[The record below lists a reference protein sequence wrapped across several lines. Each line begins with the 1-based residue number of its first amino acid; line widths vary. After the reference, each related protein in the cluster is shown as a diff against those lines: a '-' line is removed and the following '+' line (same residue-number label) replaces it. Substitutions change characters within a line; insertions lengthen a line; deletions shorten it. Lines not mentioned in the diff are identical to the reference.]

1 MPANEDTNCCGE
13 FPMDHN
19 PWLDSLFA
27 SIDDMDAQ
35 RFAAH
40 LAPDALFQFGNA
52 PAVHGT
58 AEIVAAVG
66 GFFGAIA
73 GVGHRLLG
81 HWTCGDTTI
90 CHGMVTYRR
99 LDGGVV
105 TVPFANVMTMDG
117 AKAREYRIFADVS
130 PLFAAS

>member
-1 MPANEDTNCCGE
+1 
-13 FPMDHN
+13 MDHK

-27 SIDDMDAQ
+27 SIDDMDAE

-52 PAVHGT
+52 PAVRGT
-58 AEIVAAVG
+58 EAIVVAVG
-66 GFFGAIA
+66 GFFQAIA

-81 HWTCGDTTI
+81 HWACGDTTI
-90 CHGMVTYRR
+90 CHGLVTYRR

-117 AKAREYRIFADVS
+117 AMAHEYRIFADVS
-130 PLFAAS
+130 PLFAA